1 MVERDGL
8 RCQGCGWAPHQADYL
23 QVDHNQPR
31 SLEGAD
37 EIDNLALLCEP
48 CNRKK
53 SYKLTLHELRLE
65 RAPDGDWMNM
75 ERWEKENWKR
85 Q

>member
-53 SYKLTLHELRLE
+53 SYKLTLDELQTARI
-65 RAPDGDWMNM
+65 ADGRMDMDW
-75 ERWEKENWKR
+75 WESEGKWE
-85 Q
+85 